1 MIVPRTLG
9 EIVSHLFGYAMHATP
24 VVVALTRCEP

>member
-9 EIVSHLFGYAMHATP
+9 EIVSRLFGYVIHATP
-24 VVVALTRCEP
+24 VVVAFARCEP